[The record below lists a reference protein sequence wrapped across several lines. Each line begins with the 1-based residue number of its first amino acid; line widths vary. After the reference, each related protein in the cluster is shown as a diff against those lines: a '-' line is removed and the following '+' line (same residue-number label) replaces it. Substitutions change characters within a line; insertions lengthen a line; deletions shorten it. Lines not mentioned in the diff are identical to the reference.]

1 MGGVSITPVFNIVS
15 AYTHI
20 IMSTTPSTLAPPSAA
35 GLAQPARRTPWM
47 LLAVIAVLVVLAA
60 AVSYWLLVGR
70 FVESTDDAYVGGDV
84 TVMAPKVNGFVT
96 DVLVR
101 DNQHVRVNQ
110 VLIRLDARDYD
121 ARLAQA
127 SADVQ
132 SAQAAVTE
140 LQARKSLQLA
150 TIDQQAAEVKASGAE
165 LTRSALDQARYRE
178 LVKDEAVS
186 NQIVERADADLVKA
200 HAAVD
205 RSGAALLAAQREIS
219 VLDAQIGAA
228 QARVATAQAAQRVAE
243 LNVEYTTIRSP
254 VDGYVGN
261 RTAQVGLLANTGVS
275 LLTVVPSTGL
285 WVDANFKEDQL
296 KKMRAGDTVDVTLDA
311 SSQSLHGVVDSLAP
325 ATGATFSVLPAENAT
340 GNFTKIV
347 QRVPV
352 RIRLEVPQDMQGVLR
367 PGLSATVKVHLGT
380 GTGTGSAGTAS
391 ATATTGTAAHS

>member
-1 MGGVSITPVFNIVS
+1 
-15 AYTHI
+15 
-20 IMSTTPSTLAPPSAA
+20 MSTTPSTLAPAGAA
-35 GLAQPARRTPWM
+35 GVAKPARRIPWM
-47 LLAVIAVLVVLAA
+47 LLAAIVVLVVLASA
-60 AVSYWLLVGR
+60 LSYWFVVGR

-96 DVLVR
+96 DLLVH
-101 DNQHVRVNQ
+101 DNQHVQVGQ

-127 SADVQ
+127 RADVQ

-140 LQARKSLQLA
+140 LQAKKSLQLA
-150 TIDQQAAEVKASGAE
+150 TINEQAAEVKASGAE
-165 LTRSALDQARYRE
+165 LTRSAQDEARYRE

-186 NQIVERADADLVKA
+186 NQVVERADADLVKA

-228 QARVATAQAAQRVAE
+228 EARVATAQAAQRVAE

-254 VDGYVGN
+254 VDGYIGN
-261 RTAQVGLLANTGVS
+261 RTAQLGLLASTGVS
-275 LLTVVPSTGL
+275 LLTVVPSSGL

-296 KKMRAGDTVDVTLDA
+296 KKMRVGDPVDVALDA
-311 SSQSLHGVVDSLAP
+311 SSQSLHGVVESLAP

-352 RIRLEVPQDMQGVLR
+352 RIRLEVPQEMQGVLR
-367 PGLSATVKVHLGT
+367 PGLSATVKVHLDG
-380 GTGTGSAGTAS
+380 GSGSSSSS
-391 ATATTGTAAHS
+391 ATGNEPARS

>member
-1 MGGVSITPVFNIVS
+1 
-15 AYTHI
+15 
-20 IMSTTPSTLAPPSAA
+20 MSTTPSSLAPPSAA
-35 GLAQPARRTPWM
+35 GLAQPARRIPWM
-47 LLAVIAVLVVLAA
+47 RLAVIVVLVVLAT
-60 AVSYWLLVGR
+60 AVSYWFIVGR
-70 FVESTDDAYVGGDV
+70 FFETTDDAYVGGDV

-101 DNQHVRVNQ
+101 DNQYVQAGQ

-127 SADVQ
+127 SADVR
-132 SAQAAVTE
+132 SAEAAVTE
-140 LQARKSLQLA
+140 LQAKKSLQLA
-150 TIDQQAAEVKASGAE
+150 TISQQAAEVKASGAE
-165 LTRSALDQARYRE
+165 LTRSAEDQTRYRE

-186 NQIVERADADLVKA
+186 NQLVERADADFVKA

-205 RSGAALLAAQREIS
+205 RSAAGLLAAQREIT

-228 QARVATAQAAQRVAE
+228 QAGVATAQAAQRVAE

-254 VDGYVGN
+254 VDGHVGN
-261 RTAQVGLLANTGVS
+261 RTARVGLLADIGTS
-275 LLTVVPSTGL
+275 LLTIVPSTGL

-296 KKMRAGDTVDVTLDA
+296 KKMQVGDPVDVALDA
-311 SSQSLHGVVDSLAP
+311 SNRLLHGVVDSLAP

-352 RIRLEVPQDMQGVLR
+352 RIRLDVPKDMQGVLR
-367 PGLSATVKVHLGT
+367 PGLSATVKVHVD
-380 GTGTGSAGTAS
+380 TGSTP
-391 ATATTGTAAHS
+391 AHS

>member
-1 MGGVSITPVFNIVS
+1 
-15 AYTHI
+15 
-20 IMSTTPSTLAPPSAA
+20 
-35 GLAQPARRTPWM
+35 M
-47 LLAVIAVLVVLAA
+47 LLAVITVLVVLACA
-60 AVSYWLLVGR
+60 LSYWFIVGR

-96 DVLVR
+96 DVMVR
-101 DNQHVRVNQ
+101 DNQRVQVNQ

-127 SADVQ
+127 RAEVQ

-150 TIDQQAAEVKASGAE
+150 TINEQAAEVKASGAE
-165 LTRSALDQARYRE
+165 LTRSAQDETRYRE

-186 NQIVERADADLVKA
+186 NQVVERADADLAKA
-200 HAAVD
+200 HASVD

-228 QARVATAQAAQRVAE
+228 EARVATAQAAQRVAE

-275 LLTVVPSTGL
+275 LLTVVPSSGL

-296 KKMRAGDTVDVTLDA
+296 KKMRVGDTADVSLDA

-352 RIRLEVPQDMQGVLR
+352 RIHLEVPQDMQGVLR
-367 PGLSATVKVHLGT
+367 PGLSATVKVHLDSGT
-380 GTGTGSAGTAS
+380 GGAGNAGNAS
-391 ATATTGTAAHS
+391 SINAPPHS

>member
-1 MGGVSITPVFNIVS
+1 M
-15 AYTHI
+15 
-20 IMSTTPSTLAPPSAA
+20 
-35 GLAQPARRTPWM
+35 R
-47 LLAVIAVLVVLAA
+47 LAVIAVVVVLASA
-60 AVSYWLLVGR
+60 LSYWFIVGR

-96 DVLVR
+96 DLLVR
-101 DNQHVRVNQ
+101 DNQHVQVGQ
-110 VLIRLDARDYD
+110 VLVRLDARDYD

-127 SADVQ
+127 SAEVQ

-140 LQARKSLQLA
+140 LQAKKSLQLA
-150 TIDQQAAEVKASGAE
+150 TINQQAAEVKASGAE
-165 LTRSALDQARYRE
+165 LTRSAQDEARYRE

-186 NQIVERADADLVKA
+186 NQVVERADADLVKA

-228 QARVATAQAAQRVAE
+228 EARVATAQAAQRVAG

-275 LLTVVPSTGL
+275 LLTVVPSSGL

-296 KKMRAGDTVDVTLDA
+296 AHMRPGQTATVVADVVSHQVL
-311 SSQSLHGVVDSLAP
+311 QGHVLSLAP
-325 ATGATFSVLPAENAT
+325 GTGAVFSVIPPENAT

-352 RIRLEVPQDMQGVLR
+352 RIELDGTDATLGTLR
-367 PGLSATVKVHLGT
+367 PGLSTTVSVDTRT
-380 GTGTGSAGTAS
+380 GAPTNEKPAP
-391 ATATTGTAAHS
+391 

>member
-1 MGGVSITPVFNIVS
+1 
-15 AYTHI
+15 
-20 IMSTTPSTLAPPSAA
+20 MSTTPSTLAPPSAA

-47 LLAVIAVLVVLAA
+47 LLAVIVVLVVLASA
-60 AVSYWLLVGR
+60 LSYWLLVGR

-96 DVLVR
+96 DLLVR
-101 DNQHVRVNQ
+101 DNQHVQVNQ

-140 LQARKSLQLA
+140 LQAKKSLQLA
-150 TIDQQAAEVKASGAE
+150 TIDEQAAEVKASGAE
-165 LTRSALDQARYRE
+165 LTRSAQDETRYRE

-186 NQIVERADADLVKA
+186 NQIVERADADLAKA

-296 KKMRAGDTVDVTLDA
+296 KKMHAGDTAEVTLDA
-311 SSQSLHGVVDSLAP
+311 SSKTLHGVVDSLAP

-352 RIRLEVPQDMQGVLR
+352 RIRLDAPQDMQGVLR

-380 GTGTGSAGTAS
+380 GTDTTSANAS
-391 ATATTGTAAHS
+391 AAAHS